1 MCKKNKLAV
10 EKLSADTVANK
21 TKTPFLRIYTVILG
35 CNASGKTKKE
45 SKTER
50 FKKGIPYL
58 VWATDITKGS
68 IKIREIL
75 GGGAPVE
82 VQATDCKF
90 THSDTIEIRGLQYKE
105 KMINGVYHYIET
117 KKLARL

>member
-21 TKTPFLRIYTVILG
+21 TKTPFLRIYTVVLNI
-35 CNASGKTKKE
+35 NASGKSKQE
-45 SKTER
+45 SKRER

-68 IKIREIL
+68 IKIREII
-75 GGGAPVE
+75 GCGAPIE

-90 THSDTIEIRGLQYKE
+90 THSDTIELNGCQYKE